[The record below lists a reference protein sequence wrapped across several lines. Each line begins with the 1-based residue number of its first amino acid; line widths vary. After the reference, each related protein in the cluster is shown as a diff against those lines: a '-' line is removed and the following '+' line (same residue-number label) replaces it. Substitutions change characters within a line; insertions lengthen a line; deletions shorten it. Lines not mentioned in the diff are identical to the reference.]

1 MTQAPDRITLP
12 AAKNATHSI
21 IWLHGLG
28 ADGNDFAPVI
38 PLLELRPTTRVILP
52 HAPVR
57 PITVNNGMNMRG
69 WYDIK
74 SFDFNPA
81 DEDLAAIKDSA
92 AAIAAIAAE
101 EQAQGIPADHI
112 LYAGFSQGG
121 VIALYHGL
129 RHPCGG
135 ILALSTYL
143 ADAANTPAADC
154 DHCPPILQMHGTQD
168 PVVPYRL
175 GRLAHEQ
182 LKHKGYAP
190 QWHDYSMQH
199 QVCPPQIADIA
210 EWLHERGY

>member
-12 AAKNATHSI
+12 AAKTPTHSI

-28 ADGNDFAPVI
+28 ADGNDFAPII

-52 HAPVR
+52 HAPIR
-57 PITVNNGMNMRG
+57 PITVNNGAAMRG

-74 SFDFNPA
+74 NFNFNPG
-81 DEDLAAIKDSA
+81 DEDLAGIKESA
-92 AAIAAIAAE
+92 ARIAAIAADE
-101 EQAQGIPADHI
+101 AAQGVPAGRI

-143 ADAANTPAADC
+143 ADAANTPPADC
-154 DHCPPILQMHGTQD
+154 DNCPPILQMHGTQD
-168 PVVPYRL
+168 PVIPYHQ
-175 GRLAHEQ
+175 GRAACEL
-182 LKHKGYAP
+182 LKSKGYAP
-190 QWHDYSMQH
+190 QWHDYPMQH

-210 EWLHERGY
+210 QWLHEQGY

>member
-12 AAKNATHSI
+12 AAKTPTHSI

-28 ADGNDFAPVI
+28 ADGNDFAPII

-52 HAPVR
+52 HAPIR
-57 PITVNNGMNMRG
+57 PITVNNGAAMRG

-74 SFDFNPA
+74 DFNFNPGN
-81 DEDLAAIKDSA
+81 EDLTGIKESA
-92 AAIAAIAAE
+92 ARIAAIAADE
-101 EQAQGIPADHI
+101 AAQGVPAGHI

-143 ADAANTPAADC
+143 ADAANTPPADC
-154 DHCPPILQMHGTQD
+154 DNCPPILQMHGTQD
-168 PVVPYRL
+168 PVVPYHQ
-175 GRLAHEQ
+175 GRAACEL
-182 LKHKGYAP
+182 LKSKGYAP
-190 QWHDYSMQH
+190 QWHDYPMQH

-210 EWLHERGY
+210 QWLHERGY